1 MTGPAACGWRRR
13 RKPEGSGYFCP
24 GTRPQAWARDGRA
37 SRPPPLSSQ
46 PNPRRGG
53 ERRGLE
59 GPGGGGA
66 GGRGAERSPGPT
78 SGLLPPA
85 VHSGPSTTLRSDPRP
100 PRCRRGR
107 VSRGAPLPPRRP
119 SGMDSGR
126 DFLTLHG
133 LQDDKDLQ
141 ALLKGG
147 QLLKVKS
154 NSWRRERFYKL
165 QEDCKTIWQESR
177 KVMRTPESQLFSI
190 EDIQEVR
197 MGHRTEGLEKFARD
211 VPENRCFSIV
221 FKDQRNTL
229 DLIAPSPADA
239 QHWVQG
245 LGKII
250 HHSGSMDQ
258 QQKLR
263 HWIHSC
269 LRKADKN
276 KDNKMSFKELQN
288 FLKELNIQVDDSY
301 ARKIFKECDHSQT
314 DSLEDE
320 EIETFYKI
328 LTQRKEIDRTFE
340 EATGSKETLSV
351 DQLVTFL
358 QHQQR
363 EEEAGPALALSL
375 IERYEPSETAKAQR
389 QMTKDGF
396 LMYLLSADGSAF
408 DLAHRRVYQDMDQ
421 PLSHYLVSSSHNTY
435 LLEDQLTG
443 PSSTEAYIRALC
455 KGCRCL
461 ELDCWDGP
469 NQEPIIYHGYTFTSK
484 ILFCDVVRA
493 IRDYAF
499 KQLRGK
505 ILLKGKKLGGLFP
518 PGGEGGPEAT
528 VVSDEDEAAEMEDEA
543 VRSQVQHKSKED
555 KLRLA
560 KELSDMVIYC
570 KSVHFRG
577 FPSSGTSGQAFY
589 EMSSFSENRA
599 LRLLQESGNS
609 FVRHNVN
616 HLSRIYPAG
625 WRTDSSNYSPVEMWN
640 GGCQIV
646 ALNFQTPGS
655 EMDVYQGRFLDNG
668 ACGYVL
674 KPAFLRDPNSTFNSR
689 ALAHGPWWTPKR
701 LNVRVISG
709 QQLPKVNKNKNSI
722 VDPKVTVEIHGVS
735 RDVASR
741 QTAVVT
747 NNGFNPWWDTEL
759 EFEVAVPELALVR
772 FVVEDYDASSKND
785 FIGQSTIPLK
795 SLKQGYRHIHLLSK
809 NGDQHPS
816 ATLFVKVA
824 LQD

>member
-1 MTGPAACGWRRR
+1 
-13 RKPEGSGYFCP
+13 
-24 GTRPQAWARDGRA
+24 
-37 SRPPPLSSQ
+37 
-46 PNPRRGG
+46 
-53 ERRGLE
+53 
-59 GPGGGGA
+59 
-66 GGRGAERSPGPT
+66 
-78 SGLLPPA
+78 
-85 VHSGPSTTLRSDPRP
+85 
-100 PRCRRGR
+100 
-107 VSRGAPLPPRRP
+107 
-119 SGMDSGR
+119 MDSGR
-126 DFLTLHG
+126 DFLTLHGPGLPSGRHTVPGQASQAQRAAGALRNVMQCLGARRRSRSQSRSRELYLLEQSLEVAALNEQRLG

-141 ALLKGG
+141 ALLKGS

-165 QEDCKTIWQESR
+165 QEDCKTIWQESH

-197 MGHRTEGLEKFARD
+197 MGHRSEGLEKFARD
-211 VPENRCFSIV
+211 VPEDRCFSII
-221 FKDQRNTL
+221 FKDQRSTL
-229 DLIAPSPADA
+229 DLIAPSPTDA

-245 LGKII
+245 LRKIV

-276 KDNKMSFKELQN
+276 KDNKMNFKELQN

-301 ARKIFKECDHSQT
+301 ARKIFRECDHSQT

-328 LTQRKEIDRTFE
+328 LTQRKEIDLTFK
-340 EATGSKETLSV
+340 EAAGSEETLSV
-351 DQLVTFL
+351 DQLVIFL

-363 EEEAGPALALSL
+363 EEAAGPALALSL
-375 IERYEPSETAKAQR
+375 IERYEPSETAKARR

-408 DLAHRRVYQDMDQ
+408 NRAHRRVYQDMGQ

-469 NQEPIIYHGYTFTSK
+469 NQEPVIYHGYTFTSK
-484 ILFCDVVRA
+484 ILFCDVLRA

-499 KQLRGK
+499 KASPYPVILSLENHCSLEQQRVMAQHLHTLLGPMLLDRPLDRVTTSLPSPEQLKGK
-505 ILLKGKKLGGLFP
+505 ILLKGKKLGGLFL
-518 PGGEGGPEAT
+518 PGGEGSPEAT
-528 VVSDEDEAAEMEDEA
+528 AVSDEDEAAEMEDEA
-543 VRSQVQHKSKED
+543 VRNQVQHKSTED

-570 KSVHFRG
+570 KSVHFLG
-577 FPSSGTSGQAFY
+577 FSSPGTPGQAFY
-589 EMSSFSENRA
+589 EMASFSENRA
-599 LRLLQESGNS
+599 LRLLQES
-609 FVRHNVN
+609 
-616 HLSRIYPAG
+616 
-625 WRTDSSNYSPVEMWN
+625 
-640 GGCQIV
+640 V
-646 ALNFQTPGS
+646 ALNFQTPGP
-655 EMDVYQGRFLDNG
+655 EMDVYQGRFQDNG

-689 ALAHGPWWTPKR
+689 ALAQGPWWTRKR

-722 VDPKVTVEIHGVS
+722 VDPKVTVEIHGVGQ
-735 RDVASR
+735 DVASR

-747 NNGFNPWWDTEL
+747 NNGFNPWWDADF
-759 EFEVAVPELALVR
+759 EFEVIVPELALVR

-785 FIGQSTIPLK
+785 FIGQSTIPLN

-816 ATLFVKVA
+816 ATLFVKVG

>member
-1 MTGPAACGWRRR
+1 MQCLGIRSRSRSRELYLQEQSLKVAALNGRR
-13 RKPEGSGYFCP
+13 
-24 GTRPQAWARDGRA
+24 
-37 SRPPPLSSQ
+37 L
-46 PNPRRGG
+46 
-53 ERRGLE
+53 
-59 GPGGGGA
+59 
-66 GGRGAERSPGPT
+66 
-78 SGLLPPA
+78 
-85 VHSGPSTTLRSDPRP
+85 
-100 PRCRRGR
+100 
-107 VSRGAPLPPRRP
+107 
-119 SGMDSGR
+119 
-126 DFLTLHG
+126 G
-133 LQDDKDLQ
+133 LQDDEDLQ
-141 ALLKGG
+141 ALLKGS

-154 NSWRRERFYKL
+154 SSWRRERFYKL

-211 VPENRCFSIV
+211 VPEDRCFSIV

-239 QHWVQG
+239 QHWVLG
-245 LGKII
+245 LRKII

-258 QQKLR
+258 RQKLQ

-301 ARKIFKECDHSQT
+301 ARKIFRECDHSQT

-320 EIETFYKI
+320 EIEAFYKM
-328 LTQRKEIDRTFE
+328 LTQRVEIDRTFA
-340 EATGSKETLSV
+340 EAAGSGETLSV

-363 EEEAGPALALSL
+363 EEAAGPALALSL
-375 IERYEPSETAKAQR
+375 IERYEPSETAKTQR

-408 DLAHRRVYQDMDQ
+408 SLAHRRVYQDMGQ

-484 ILFCDVVRA
+484 ILFCDVLRA

-499 KQLRGK
+499 KQLKGK
-505 ILLKGKKLGGLFP
+505 ILLKGKKLGGLLP

-543 VRSQVQHKSKED
+543 VRSRVQHKPKED

-560 KELSDMVIYC
+560 QELSDMVIYC
-570 KSVHFRG
+570 KSVHFGG
-577 FPSSGTSGQAFY
+577 FTSPGTPGQAFY
-589 EMSSFSENRA
+589 EMASFSENRA
-599 LRLLQESGNS
+599 LRLLQESGNG
-609 FVRHNVN
+609 FVRHNVG

-646 ALNFQTPGS
+646 ALNFQTPGP
-655 EMDVYQGRFLDNG
+655 EMDVYQGRFQDNG

-674 KPAFLRDPNSTFNSR
+674 KPTFLRDPNATFNPR
-689 ALAHGPWWTPKR
+689 ALAQGPWWARKR
-701 LNVRVISG
+701 LNIRVISG

-735 RDVASR
+735 RDMASR
-741 QTAVVT
+741 QTAVIT
-747 NNGFNPWWDTEL
+747 NNGFNPWWDTEFA
-759 EFEVAVPELALVR
+759 FEVVVPDLALVR
-772 FVVEDYDASSKND
+772 FLVEDYDASSKND
-785 FIGQSTIPLK
+785 FIGQSTIPLN
-795 SLKQGYRHIHLLSK
+795 SLKQGYRHVHLLSK

-816 ATLFVKVA
+816 ATLFVKIS

>member
-1 MTGPAACGWRRR
+1 
-13 RKPEGSGYFCP
+13 
-24 GTRPQAWARDGRA
+24 
-37 SRPPPLSSQ
+37 
-46 PNPRRGG
+46 
-53 ERRGLE
+53 
-59 GPGGGGA
+59 
-66 GGRGAERSPGPT
+66 
-78 SGLLPPA
+78 
-85 VHSGPSTTLRSDPRP
+85 
-100 PRCRRGR
+100 
-107 VSRGAPLPPRRP
+107 
-119 SGMDSGR
+119 MDSGR

-141 ALLKGG
+141 ALLKGS

-165 QEDCKTIWQESR
+165 QEDCKTIWQESH

-197 MGHRTEGLEKFARD
+197 MGHRSEGLEKFARD
-211 VPENRCFSIV
+211 VPEDRCFSIV

-229 DLIAPSPADA
+229 DLIAPSPTEA

-245 LGKII
+245 LRKIV

-263 HWIHSC
+263 QT
-269 LRKADKN
+269 
-276 KDNKMSFKELQN
+276 DNKMNFKELQN

-301 ARKIFKECDHSQT
+301 ARKIFRECDHSHT

-328 LTQRKEIDRTFE
+328 LTQRKEIDLTFK
-340 EATGSKETLSV
+340 EAAGSGETLSV
-351 DQLVTFL
+351 DQLVIFL

-363 EEEAGPALALSL
+363 EEAAGPALALSL
-375 IERYEPSETAKAQR
+375 IERYEPSEMVLEKEEMRPCPQGGLTAWGTEEEIGPHPGIVTVWSR
-389 QMTKDGF
+389 D
-396 LMYLLSADGSAF
+396 SS
-408 DLAHRRVYQDMDQ
+408 LAA
-421 PLSHYLVSSSHNTY
+421 SK
-435 LLEDQLTG
+435 
-443 PSSTEAYIRALC
+443 RALC

-469 NQEPIIYHGYTFTSK
+469 NQEPVIYHGYTFTSK
-484 ILFCDVVRA
+484 ILFCDVLRA

-499 KQLRGK
+499 KVSPYPVILSLENHCSVEQQRVMAQHLHTLLGPMLLDRPLDRVTSSLPSPEQLKGK
-505 ILLKGKKLGGLFP
+505 ILLKGKKLGGLFL
-518 PGGEGGPEAT
+518 PGGEGSPEAT

-543 VRSQVQHKSKED
+543 VRNQVQHKSTED

-570 KSVHFRG
+570 KSVHFLG
-577 FPSSGTSGQAFY
+577 FPSPGTRGQAFY
-589 EMSSFSENRA
+589 ELASFSENRA

-609 FVRHNVN
+609 FVRHNVS

-646 ALNFQTPGS
+646 ALNFQTPGP
-655 EMDVYQGRFLDNG
+655 EMDVYQGRFQDNG

-689 ALAHGPWWTPKR
+689 ALAQGPWWARKR

-722 VDPKVTVEIHGVS
+722 VDPKVTVEIHGVGQ
-735 RDVASR
+735 DVASH

-747 NNGFNPWWDTEL
+747 NNGFNPWWDTEF
-759 EFEVAVPELALVR
+759 EFEVIVPELALVR

-785 FIGQSTIPLK
+785 FIGQSTIPLN

-816 ATLFVKVA
+816 ATLFVKVG